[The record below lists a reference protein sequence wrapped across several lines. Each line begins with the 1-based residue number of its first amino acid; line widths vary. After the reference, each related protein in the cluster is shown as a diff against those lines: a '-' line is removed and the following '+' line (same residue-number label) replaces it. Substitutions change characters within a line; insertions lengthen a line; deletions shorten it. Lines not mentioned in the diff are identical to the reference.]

1 MSLGDKFKLSIIVP
15 VYNASPYLHRCIDSL
30 INQTI
35 GNIEIIL
42 IDDGSKDNSLS
53 ICKEYATIDK
63 RVIVIEQE
71 NRGVSVARNR
81 GIESSKGKFIL
92 LLDSDD
98 WLALDAVEVLL
109 NEQQKNNADCVV
121 FGFNQTSGNIW
132 APNSDITYHSLTE
145 LKKEF
150 PYWLYTELL
159 SSSVNKLYKKEL
171 IKRLYPVGMAFG
183 EDLLFSLDYLEQCK
197 CISFIKDPLYQHEV
211 YNNSSLTHTFNIQ
224 RFGDIEAIQK
234 RILEFAVEKSDK
246 ELYKKYVS
254 DCIRIIRSFL
264 LCNEKYKVKKTILR
278 DWLKHSFF
286 KELRLSDYELLWQNR
301 LLLSIVQMRLY
312 YLANLLVNWKRIFKL
327 S

>member
-1 MSLGDKFKLSIIVP
+1 MNNVLVSIIIP
-15 VYNASPYLHRCIDSL
+15 IYNASFYLNRCIES
-30 INQTI
+30 IVNQTI
-35 GNIEIIL
+35 KDLEIVL
-42 IDDGSKDNSLS
+42 VDDGSKDNSLT
-53 ICKEYATIDK
+53 ICKEWAIKDK
-63 RVIVIEQE
+63 RVTVIEQE
-71 NRGVSVARNR
+71 NSGVSVARNQ
-81 GIESSKGKFIL
+81 GLEYCKGKFIL
-92 LLDSDD
+92 FLDSDD

-150 PYWLYTELL
+150 SYWLNTELL

-171 IKRLYPVGMAFG
+171 IKRSYPVGMAFG
-183 EDLLFSLDYLEQCK
+183 EDLLFSLEYLEQCK

-211 YNNSSLTHTFNIQ
+211 YNNLSLTHTFNIQ
-224 RFGDIEAIQK
+224 RFGDIETIQK
-234 RILEFAVEKSDK
+234 KILEFSVEKSDK

-264 LCNEKYKVKKTILR
+264 LSYEKYKVKKTILR